1 MDMLPR
7 RGPKWDE
14 VGNRSDRPR
23 RAPNDENQMKY
34 FLGKYYHTLDA
45 KGRLSIPSKF
55 RKATGEVL
63 YLTRGLDRCLFLFP
77 EEEWES
83 FVQEL
88 MTLQPTSGDA
98 RFFMREIASNATDVS
113 VDSHGRITIPPELRE
128 LAGLEGE
135 VLVVGAFDRIEIW
148 NPKRFK
154 SYEDGFGVSFEE
166 VGETLWEKPKKKTQD
181 KTGEE

>member
-1 MDMLPR
+1 
-7 RGPKWDE
+7 
-14 VGNRSDRPR
+14 
-23 RAPNDENQMKY
+23 MKY
-34 FLGKYYHTLDA
+34 FLGKYYHTLDG

-77 EEEWES
+77 EEQWES

-98 RFFMREIASNATDVS
+98 RFFMREIASNATDVA
-113 VDSHGRITIPPELRE
+113 VDSHGRITVPPELRE

-135 VLVVGAFDRIEIW
+135 VLVIGAFDRIEIW
-148 NPKRFK
+148 NPGRFK
-154 SYEDGFGVSFEE
+154 SYGDGFGLSFEE
-166 VGETLWEKPKKKTQD
+166 VGETLWEKPRKRPQD
-181 KTGEE
+181 GPGEK

>member
-1 MDMLPR
+1 
-7 RGPKWDE
+7 
-14 VGNRSDRPR
+14 
-23 RAPNDENQMKY
+23 MKY

-83 FVQEL
+83 FVGQL

-98 RFFMREIASNATDVS
+98 RFFMREIASNASDVS
-113 VDSHGRITIPPELRE
+113 VDGHGRITIPQELRD
-128 LAGLEGE
+128 LAGLDGE
-135 VLVVGAFDRIEIW
+135 VLVIGAFDRIEIW
-148 NPKRFK
+148 NPERFRT
-154 SYEDGFGVSFEE
+154 YREGFGLSFEE
-166 VGETLWEKPKKKTQD
+166 VGETLWEKPKKGRAEGGA
-181 KTGEE
+181 GEA